1 MDHLNWNE
9 RPEIRRPVIVA
20 AFRGW
25 NDAGE
30 AASGAISY
38 LKERWEASR
47 IASIDP
53 EEFYDFQ
60 VARPEVRH
68 VDGVTR
74 RIEWPANEFFAAR
87 IAGKDVVL
95 FEGVEPN
102 IRWRNF
108 CQVVG
113 RLAREVG
120 AQRFIGL
127 GAFLADVP
135 HRGSVPL
142 LGSVPDA
149 AERGRFGLLPTNY
162 EGPTGITGVLQDAL
176 AGSGLR
182 AESFWAAVPHYAAP
196 GDNPKATLG
205 LVDLVTAL
213 LEVPVDTSDLIPLAD
228 AWEEQVSE
236 TVAENDTLAQYVER
250 LEEVGGSGLSP
261 AGEAPG
267 GEELAAEVERF
278 LRDQSPG
285 TGGS

>member
-1 MDHLNWNE
+1 MDHLIWNG
-9 RPEIRRPVIVA
+9 RPEIHRPAIVA

-30 AASGAISY
+30 AASGAVGF
-38 LKERWEASR
+38 LKEHWQATR

-60 VARPEVRH
+60 VTRPEVRH
-68 VDGVTR
+68 VEGATR
-74 RIEWPANEFFAAR
+74 HIEWPANEFFAAR
-87 IAGKDVVL
+87 VGGTDVVL
-95 FEGVEPN
+95 LEGIEPN
-102 IRWRNF
+102 IRWRTF
-108 CQVVG
+108 CQAVG

-120 AQRFIGL
+120 ARRFIGL

-135 HRGSVPL
+135 HRASVPL

-149 AERGRFGLLPTNY
+149 AERERFGLLPTNY

-176 AGSGLR
+176 GSAGLR
-182 AESFWAAVPHYAAP
+182 SETFWAAVSHYAPP

-205 LVDLVTAL
+205 LVDLVAAV
-213 LEVPVDTSDLIPLAD
+213 LEVPVDSSELIPLAD

-236 TVAENDTLAQYVER
+236 IVAENDTLAQYVTR
-250 LEEVGGSGLSP
+250 LEEVGGSPLGA
-261 AGEAPG
+261 AGEPPS

-285 TGGS
+285 AETS